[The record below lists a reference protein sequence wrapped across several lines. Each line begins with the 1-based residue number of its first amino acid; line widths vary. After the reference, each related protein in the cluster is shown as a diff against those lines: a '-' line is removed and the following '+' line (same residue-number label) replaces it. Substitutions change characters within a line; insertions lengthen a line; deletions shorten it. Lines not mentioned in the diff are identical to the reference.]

1 MPVVAAGDT
10 DKFSVPASVTFANGA
25 TSTPV
30 SITPLVDAMENFT
43 TYNLGLTVD
52 EEFTSPYILNAWE
65 GAFTFADGEEW
76 ITIGN
81 CQYTDDMCGPL
92 FSNPCFTW
100 SVEIQEYYDT
110 AGLYRLVNPY
120 GCAAS
125 PFKNYCKLS
134 ENYVVVNATD
144 PSKVFFGDNPNAGFT
159 TGVDMGYGVMT
170 IGLQAFGTLADSK
183 ITWPVKGLAI
193 FDNDDGY
200 YANQS
205 GAFCIDLTSLE

>member
-1 MPVVAAGDT
+1 M
-10 DKFSVPASVTFANGA
+10 FF
-25 TSTPV
+25 
-30 SITPLVDAMENFT
+30 
-43 TYNLGLTVD
+43 
-52 EEFTSPYILNAWE
+52 
-65 GAFTFADGEEW
+65 
-76 ITIGN
+76 
-81 CQYTDDMCGPL
+81 PL
-92 FSNPCFTW
+92 FSNHCFSW